1 MRRKEWYKERKDIKK
16 LVKQQTRNKSMMK
29 VVFILELQMSV
40 FQFILSHAIKHLC
53 IVVWQ

>member
-29 VVFILELQMSV
+29 VVFILESQMSV